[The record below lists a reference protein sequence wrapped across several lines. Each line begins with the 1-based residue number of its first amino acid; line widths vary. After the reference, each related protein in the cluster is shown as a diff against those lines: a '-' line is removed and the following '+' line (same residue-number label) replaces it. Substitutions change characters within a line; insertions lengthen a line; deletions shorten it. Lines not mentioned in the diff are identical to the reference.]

1 MARRLAAFAMGMC
14 AAVAS
19 TALAQSR
26 QGLELFVRPDK
37 GNCIACH
44 QVPQGAGPET
54 RSNFGPR
61 LEGSRMRAL
70 GRAALR
76 ELIQDPTRANADTVM
91 TPYGRHHVLE
101 NAEIDRVVDYLHDL
115 P

>member
-1 MARRLAAFAMGMC
+1 MRRQLAAFALWAC
-14 AAVAS
+14 AAIAS
-19 TALAQSR
+19 PALAQSQ

-54 RSNFGPR
+54 RSNLGPR

-70 GRAALR
+70 GPAALR
-76 ELIQDPTRANADTVM
+76 ELIHDPMRANPDTVM

-101 NAEIDRVVDYLHDL
+101 PAEIDRVVAYLHAL

>member
-1 MARRLAAFAMGMC
+1 MAPRFTTLAIW
-14 AAVAS
+14 AAACIAS
-19 TALAQSR
+19 TAWAQAQ
-26 QGLELFVRPDK
+26 QGLELFVRTDK

-44 QVPQGAGPET
+44 QVAQGAGPET
-54 RSNFGPR
+54 RSNLGPR
-61 LEGSRMRAL
+61 LEGPRMRAL

-76 ELIQDPTRANADTVM
+76 DVIVDPTRANPDTVM

-101 NAEIDRVVDYLHDL
+101 PAEIDRVVEYLHAL